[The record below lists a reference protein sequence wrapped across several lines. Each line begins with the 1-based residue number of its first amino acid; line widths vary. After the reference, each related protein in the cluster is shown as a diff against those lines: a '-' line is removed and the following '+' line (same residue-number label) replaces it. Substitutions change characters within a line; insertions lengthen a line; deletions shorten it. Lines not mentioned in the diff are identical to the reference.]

1 MDGLSKMDG
10 VLKKLFGPLD
20 QKYCNYFLFL
30 SILGFVLLVLF
41 LISFVFVGVA
51 TKKPFDFYLGGIF
64 VALTYF
70 LFYFQSRLLHSLWA
84 GTLVK

>member
-1 MDGLSKMDG
+1 MDG

-41 LISFVFVGVA
+41 LVSFVFVGVA
-51 TKKPFDFYLGGIF
+51 TKKPFDFYLGGLFCSVNIF
-64 VALTYF
+64 LI
-70 LFYFQSRLLHSLWA
+70 LFP
-84 GTLVK
+84 K